1 MYVKE
6 LLFCFLICDK
16 ENVAYSYENTKA
28 GFRFTFYRGHGH
40 GGDQE
45 NVHENSYGMTKTEMS
60 VYQSICSNPLAVASS
75 IALEIGKSEKTVY
88 RAIKKMKEL
97 NILARE
103 GDDYNGK
110 WIVLKE
116 LND

>member
-1 MYVKE
+1 
-6 LLFCFLICDK
+6 
-16 ENVAYSYENTKA
+16 
-28 GFRFTFYRGHGH
+28 
-40 GGDQE
+40 
-45 NVHENSYGMTKTEMS
+45 MTKTEIA
-60 VYQSICSNPLAVASS
+60 VYQSICNNPLAVASS

-97 NILARE
+97 NIIVRE

-116 LND
+116 LSD